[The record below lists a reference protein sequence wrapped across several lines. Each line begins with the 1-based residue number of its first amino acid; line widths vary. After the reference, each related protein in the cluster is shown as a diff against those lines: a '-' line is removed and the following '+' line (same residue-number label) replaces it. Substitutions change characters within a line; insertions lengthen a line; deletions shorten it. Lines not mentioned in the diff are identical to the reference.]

1 MNHEFSHISLT
12 QVDQVKIKR
21 NVIKAIA
28 FVLTVVFAFY
38 TLKRV
43 IFFLWEGFLL
53 FLLL

>member
-38 TLKRV
+38 TLKTGN
-43 IFFLWEGFLL
+43 ILFMGGLLSFLL
-53 FLLL
+53 Y